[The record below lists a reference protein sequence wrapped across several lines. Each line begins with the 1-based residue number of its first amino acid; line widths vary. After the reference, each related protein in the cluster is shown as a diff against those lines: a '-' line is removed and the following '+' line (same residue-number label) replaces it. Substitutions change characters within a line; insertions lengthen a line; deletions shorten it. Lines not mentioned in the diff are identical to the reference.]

1 MNVRIPVIV
10 PRGIWLSNSIVSI
23 DFFEYPELSARGWD
37 RHVRREKADH
47 RSLLPLVY
55 HESFDPGDNT
65 LRSLTL
71 ETKNVRNAVAAV
83 IVNAMFAAMNCQ

>member
-1 MNVRIPVIV
+1 MRK
-10 PRGIWLSNSIVSI
+10 
-23 DFFEYPELSARGWD
+23 
-37 RHVRREKADH
+37 EKADH

-55 HESFDPGDNT
+55 HESFDPGDKT

-71 ETKNVRNAVAAV
+71 DTKNVRNAVAAV